1 MDGKLYWINVLK
13 DVVWGIS
20 QLEVIQMTSKQKNS
34 KQIKINEKQAAEDI
48 LIKVKKILNKD

>member
-1 MDGKLYWINVLK
+1 M
-13 DVVWGIS
+13 
-20 QLEVIQMTSKQKNS
+20 EVIQMTSKQKNS